1 MNWDAIGAIG
11 EVVGAVGVIV
21 SLLYLALQIRQN
33 SNVVR
38 SATRQA
44 ISTTQVELGFRIAES
59 SDLRASMAKLWGLGD
74 PPTAAQDTEIRNL
87 FLYRTFW
94 RAYENQ
100 CHQFREGTFDA
111 DMWSGYRE
119 ALRGMFILGDSRQ
132 VWEQSR
138 AAFSPDF
145 ARFVDREILASSGT
159 EKSEPD
165 IIPK

>member
-87 FLYRTFW
+87 FLYRAFW

-100 CHQFREGTFDA
+100 YHQFREGTFDA

-119 ALRGMFILGDSRQ
+119 ALRGMFFWGDSRQ
-132 VWEQSR
+132 VWEQNR
-138 AAFSPDF
+138 ASFSSEF
-145 ARFVDREILASSGT
+145 AMFVDREILASTGT
-159 EKSEPD
+159 EKSESD
-165 IIPK
+165 LHPK

>member
-44 ISTTQVELGFRIAES
+44 ISTTQVELGLRIGES
-59 SDLRASMAKLWGLGD
+59 PDLRVAMAKLWGLGD
-74 PPTAAQDTEIRNL
+74 PPTAAQDAEIRDHML
-87 FLYRTFW
+87 VRAFL

-100 CHQFREGTFDA
+100 YHQFKDGTFDA
-111 DMWSGYRE
+111 DMWNGYL
-119 ALRGMFILGDSRQ
+119 AGLRGIILIAYGRQ
-132 VWEQSR
+132 VWEMSR
-138 AAFSPDF
+138 AWFSADF
-145 ARFVDREILASSGT
+145 ARFVDREILAGSGT

-165 IIPK
+165 LNSK